1 MQDEELQVLVKS
13 ISLESFGR
21 EFKHKATF
29 NNRLRTTGGRY
40 HLESHHL
47 DFNPKIPKH
56 FSIEILEGI
65 IKHELCHYH
74 LHLEKKGYRH
84 RDPDFKRLL
93 KKVNGLRYS
102 PSIELKKGRLVRWVY
117 RCSHCQGKIYRKR
130 RFDLDRYRCGKCMGR
145 LTLEGQE
152 EMNLEGRKL

>member
-40 HLESHHL
+40 HLESHEL
-47 DFNPKIPKH
+47 DFNPKILEY
-56 FSIEILEGI
+56 FSIETLEGI

-74 LHLEKKGYRH
+74 LHIEKKGYRH

-117 RCSHCQGKIYRKR
+117 RCSNCQAKIYRKR
-130 RFDLDRYRCGKCMGR
+130 RFNTDRYRCGKCMGE
-145 LTLEGQE
+145 LTLAGQE
-152 EMNLEGRKL
+152 EITLE